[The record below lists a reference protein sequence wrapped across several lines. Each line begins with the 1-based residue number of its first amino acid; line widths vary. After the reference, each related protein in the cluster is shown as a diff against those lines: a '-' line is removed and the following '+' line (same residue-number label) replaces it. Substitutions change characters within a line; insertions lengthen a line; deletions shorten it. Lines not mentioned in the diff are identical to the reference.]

1 VGLIIGTLVFGLAQG
16 GAIALLGAGIVAIH
30 RGSRVVNL
38 AHGAFGMFAT
48 YVFATVLGGNA
59 QHPSPLSVAVA
70 FALGCACGAGLG
82 LLTDWA
88 VMRRLASRPATV
100 RMTATLGMLYVLL
113 SLAQLLFGAG
123 TRSVPS
129 VFGAGNHRIGLVVL
143 TNDVLGIAVLALLL
157 SVLLG
162 MFYQRTRIGTTIR
175 AVADSRQ
182 TAALGGIRVDR
193 VGSLSWGIGGA
204 TAALAGIVLAPSTGL
219 NSYILTLLVVQAL
232 AAALTGRLQHL
243 LPTLVGGV
251 AIGVITAFA
260 REYLDQLTSASPPA
274 WVNVS
279 AIQDGIALLW
289 MIGAVAAWRQSG
301 RARGVRAGMAA
312 AGELLRA
319 PVDGP
324 VRIGLVL
331 MALAAAAIVPL
342 ALGASGLYL
351 LSIGVAYAAAILSLV
366 VVTGMSGQ
374 FSLAQ
379 AGFMGVGAFAAAHL
393 AAIASLPLVVTV
405 PLGGLAAVPIGVL
418 AGLITL
424 RAGGVLTAVVT
435 LGLGAALSSLFF
447 TAGFNGG
454 ATGSMALQRG
464 GALSSPLVYCWFEI
478 GVLALLIAFVCAL
491 RTRRAGR
498 RMAAVRD
505 SEHAAAALGISPART
520 RLAAFA
526 LSAFIAGVAGVLY
539 SGVDQIASSRTF
551 GPFASIGLLA
561 AGVVGGLGSTAG
573 AVIGGLLQAL
583 GPGGLSSLPLINRL
597 GDPGDVGGVLLG
609 ILLLVQVSLAPAGLS
624 RPLLRAEAGVARR
637 LRTAVR
643 RTPARGST

>member
-1 VGLIIGTLVFGLAQG
+1 
-16 GAIALLGAGIVAIH
+16 
-30 RGSRVVNL
+30 
-38 AHGAFGMFAT
+38 
-48 YVFATVLGGNA
+48 
-59 QHPSPLSVAVA
+59 
-70 FALGCACGAGLG
+70 
-82 LLTDWA
+82 
-88 VMRRLASRPATV
+88 
-100 RMTATLGMLYVLL
+100 
-113 SLAQLLFGAG
+113 
-123 TRSVPS
+123 
-129 VFGAGNHRIGLVVL
+129 
-143 TNDVLGIAVLALLL
+143 
-157 SVLLG
+157 
-162 MFYQRTRIGTTIR
+162 
-175 AVADSRQ
+175 
-182 TAALGGIRVDR
+182 
-193 VGSLSWGIGGA
+193 
-204 TAALAGIVLAPSTGL
+204 
-219 NSYILTLLVVQAL
+219 
-232 AAALTGRLQHL
+232 
-243 LPTLVGGV
+243 
-251 AIGVITAFA
+251 
-260 REYLDQLTSASPPA
+260 
-274 WVNVS
+274 
-279 AIQDGIALLW
+279 
-289 MIGAVAAWRQSG
+289 
-301 RARGVRAGMAA
+301 MAA

-331 MALAAAAIVPL
+331 MALAAAAIIPL

-454 ATGSMALQRG
+454 ATGSMALHRG

-561 AGVVGGLGSTAG
+561 SGVVGGLGSTAG

>member
-1 VGLIIGTLVFGLAQG
+1 MGLIIGTLVFGLAQG

-48 YVFATVLGGNA
+48 YCFASVLGANE
-59 QHPSPLSVAVA
+59 QHPSAARLAVA
-70 FALGCACGAGLG
+70 FIGGCAAGALLG
-82 LLTDWA
+82 LVTDRV
-88 VMRRLASRPATV
+88 VMRRLALRPATV
-100 RMTATLGMLYVLL
+100 RMVATLGMLYILL
-113 SLAQLLFGAG
+113 SLAQLVFGAG

-129 VFGAGNHRIGLVVL
+129 VFGTGNHRVGLVVL

-157 SVLLG
+157 SVALG
-162 MFYQRTRIGTTIR
+162 LFYQRTRLGTTIR
-175 AVADSRQ
+175 AVADSREE
-182 TAALGGIRVDR
+182 AALGGIRVDR
-193 VGSLSWGIGGA
+193 IGSLSWAIGGA
-204 TAALAGIVLAPSTGL
+204 TAGLAGIVLAPSTGL

-251 AIGVITAFA
+251 AIGVLTAFA
-260 REYLDQLTSASPPA
+260 REYLDQLTASSPPS

-279 AIQDGIALLW
+279 AVQDGIALLW
-289 MIGAVAAWRQSG
+289 MIGAVTVWRQAG
-301 RARGVRAGMAA
+301 RSRGPREGLSSAA
-312 AGELLRA
+312 ELFRA

-324 VRIGLVL
+324 VRAGLVVL
-331 MALAAAAIVPL
+331 AIAAAVLIPP
-342 ALGASGLYL
+342 ALGGSGLYL
-351 LSIGVAYAAAILSLV
+351 VSIGVAYSAAILSLV

-393 AAIASLPLVVTV
+393 AASFHLPLPLMV
-405 PLGGLAAVPIGVL
+405 PLGGLAAVPVGLLTGVV
-418 AGLITL
+418 TL

-435 LGLGAALSSLFF
+435 LGIGAALSSLFF
-447 TAGFNGG
+447 AADVNGG
-454 ATGSMALQRG
+454 ATGSMALRRSG
-464 GALSSPLVYCWFEI
+464 VLESSLVYCWFEI
-478 GVLALLIAFVCAL
+478 LVVGLLIAFVCAL
-491 RTRRAGR
+491 RNRRTGR
-498 RMAAVRD
+498 RMAAVRE

-539 SGVDQIASSRTF
+539 SGVDQVVSSRSF

-573 AVIGGLLQAL
+573 AVIGGLLQGM
-583 GPGGLSSLPLINRL
+583 GPGGIASLPVINHL
-597 GDPGDVGGVLLG
+597 SDPGDVGGIVLG
-609 ILLLVQVSLAPAGLS
+609 VLLLVQVGLAPAGLS
-624 RPLLRAEAGVARR
+624 RPLLRAEAALARR
-637 LRTAVR
+637 VRDSVR
-643 RTPARGST
+643 RPARSTT

>member
-59 QHPSPLSVAVA
+59 QHPSALSVAVA

-193 VGSLSWGIGGA
+193 VGALSWGIGGA

-331 MALAAAAIVPL
+331 MALAAAAIIPL

-454 ATGSMALQRG
+454 ATGSMALHRG

>member
-1 VGLIIGTLVFGLAQG
+1 MALIIGTLVFGLAQG

-30 RGSRVVNL
+30 RGSHVVNL

-48 YVFATVLGGNA
+48 YVFATVLGGNV
-59 QHPSPLSVAVA
+59 QHASPVALAIA
-70 FALGCACGAGLG
+70 FILGCAAGAGLG

-100 RMTATLGMLYVLL
+100 RMTATLGMLYVLI

-129 VFGAGNHRIGLVVL
+129 VFGPGNHRVGLVVL

-157 SVLLG
+157 SVALG
-162 MFYQRTRIGTTIR
+162 MFYQRTRAGATIR
-175 AVADSRQ
+175 AVADSRD
-182 TAALGGIRVDR
+182 TATLGGIRVDR
-193 VGSLSWGIGGA
+193 VSALSWGIGGA

-260 REYLDQLTSASPPA
+260 RQFLDQATSSSPPS
-274 WVNVS
+274 WINVS

-289 MIGAVAAWRQSG
+289 MIGAVATWRRAG
-301 RARGVRAGMAA
+301 RGTGVRSGMAA

-319 PVDGP
+319 PVDGQ
-324 VRIGLVL
+324 VRIGMVL
-331 MALAAAAIVPL
+331 LAIAAAAVIPT
-342 ALGASGLYL
+342 ALGGSGLYL
-351 LSIGVAYAAAILSLV
+351 VSIGAAYSAAILSLV

-374 FSLAQ
+374 LSLAQ

-393 AAIASLPLVVTV
+393 AALLGLPLVLTV
-405 PLGGLAAVPIGVL
+405 PLGGLAAVPLGVL
-418 AGLITL
+418 TGLITL

-454 ATGSMALQRG
+454 ATGSMPLRRT
-464 GALSSPLVYCWFEI
+464 GALSSPLVYCWFEL
-478 GVLALLIAFVCAL
+478 GVLGLLIAFVCAL

-505 SEHAAAALGISPART
+505 SEHAAAALGISPGRT
-520 RLAAFA
+520 KLVAFA

-539 SGVDQIASSRTF
+539 SGVDQVATSRSF

-573 AVIGGLLQAL
+573 AVIGGLLQGL
-583 GPGGLSSLPLINRL
+583 GPGGIAGLPVISALS
-597 GDPGDVGGVLLG
+597 DPGDVAGVLLG
-609 ILLLVQVSLAPAGLS
+609 VLLLVQVSLAPAGLS
-624 RPLLRAEAGVARR
+624 RPLLRAEAATARRVRDLARRTVARS
-637 LRTAVR
+637 
-643 RTPARGST
+643 ST